1 MNGPIV
7 PSLELFFRHSSI
19 KMNFTEQ
26 QINSAKELVE
36 DLQKIMS
43 VTEMIGL
50 ADRIFTLKVIGEE
63 MEPHYISTCVAN
75 VIYERIENRTL

>member
-1 MNGPIV
+1 MD
-7 PSLELFFRHSSI
+7 
-19 KMNFTEQ
+19 FTEQ

-36 DLQKIMS
+36 DLQKVMS

-50 ADRIFTLKVIGEE
+50 ADRIFTLKGLGEE

-75 VIYERIENRTL
+75 VIYERIENGTL

>member
-1 MNGPIV
+1 MD
-7 PSLELFFRHSSI
+7 
-19 KMNFTEQ
+19 FTEQ

-50 ADRIFTLKVIGEE
+50 ADSIFTLKVLGEK